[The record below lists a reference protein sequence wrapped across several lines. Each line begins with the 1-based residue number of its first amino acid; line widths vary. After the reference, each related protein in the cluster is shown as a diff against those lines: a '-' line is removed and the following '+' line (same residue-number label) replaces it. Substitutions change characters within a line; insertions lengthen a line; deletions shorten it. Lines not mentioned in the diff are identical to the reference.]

1 MARKKIAKQS
11 ISQNRKAAKARP
23 HKAKVGKAKTRKVKP
38 IPTGY
43 HSITPYLIV
52 NGAAAAL
59 AFYKKAFGA
68 KEKLR
73 LPAPGGRIGHAEI
86 QIGTSRVMLA
96 DENPA
101 MGAHAPNSVTP
112 PPVGIM
118 LYIKDVDTVFERAVA
133 AGARVERPL
142 QNQFYGDRMGGLMDP
157 FGHRW
162 YLGTHIED
170 VPLKELQRRV
180 QEVMK

>member
-1 MARKKIAKQS
+1 MARNKTTRKSKSAKPKTS
-11 ISQNRKAAKARP
+11 RRKPKAAK
-23 HKAKVGKAKTRKVKP
+23 TRRIQP

-43 HSITPYLIV
+43 HSVTPYLIV
-52 NGAAAAL
+52 KDAAAAL
-59 AFYKKAFGA
+59 AFYKKAFRA

-73 LPAPGGRIGHAEI
+73 LPAPDGRIGHAEI

-101 MGAHAPNSVTP
+101 MGAHAPNSVAP

-142 QNQFYGDRMGGLMDP
+142 QNMFYGDRMGTLVDP
-157 FGHRW
+157 YGHRW

>member
-1 MARKKIAKQS
+1 MARKKIAEKS
-11 ISQNRKAAKARP
+11 TSQKRKAAKTKPRET
-23 HKAKVGKAKTRKVKP
+23 KIRKVKP
-38 IPTGY
+38 IPAGY

-52 NGAAAAL
+52 NDAAAAL
-59 AFYKKAFGA
+59 EFYKKAFRA

-101 MGAHAPNSVTP
+101 MGAHAPQAGAT

-118 LYIKDVDTVFERAVA
+118 LYVKNVDTVFNRAVA
-133 AGARVERPL
+133 AGARIERAL
-142 QNQFYGDRMGGLMDP
+142 QNQFYGDRMGTLVDP

-170 VPLKELQRRV
+170 VPLKELHKRV
-180 QEVMK
+180 RAVMK

>member
-1 MARKKIAKQS
+1 MTRKKIAEKS
-11 ISQNRKAAKARP
+11 TSQKRKAAKIKPR
-23 HKAKVGKAKTRKVKP
+23 KTKTRKAKP
-38 IPTGY
+38 IPAGY
-43 HSITPYLIV
+43 HSVTPYLIV
-52 NGAAAAL
+52 KDAAAAL
-59 AFYKKAFGA
+59 AFYKKAFSA

-142 QNQFYGDRMGGLMDP
+142 QNMFYGDRMGTLVDP
-157 FGHRW
+157 YGHRW

>member
-1 MARKKIAKQS
+1 
-11 ISQNRKAAKARP
+11 
-23 HKAKVGKAKTRKVKP
+23 
-38 IPTGY
+38 
-43 HSITPYLIV
+43 
-52 NGAAAAL
+52 
-59 AFYKKAFGA
+59 
-68 KEKLR
+68 
-73 LPAPGGRIGHAEI
+73 
-86 QIGTSRVMLA
+86 VMLA

-142 QNQFYGDRMGGLMDP
+142 QNQFYGDRMGTLVDP
-157 FGHRW
+157 YGHRW

-170 VPLKELQRRV
+170 VPLKKLHKRV
-180 QEVMK
+180 QAVMK